1 MARSYVE
8 NLNEFCKSVQKR
20 KIITN
25 NDLEKLSLEA
35 KKANFIFE
43 GNFENLAIIK
53 FNNTSLFFTF
63 SHYFKLFRILI
74 FLWNLKDILNF

>member
-1 MARSYVE
+1 LARSYVE
-8 NLNEFCKSVQKR
+8 NLNEFCKSVQKS

-53 FNNTSLFFTF
+53 
-63 SHYFKLFRILI
+63 
-74 FLWNLKDILNF
+74 